1 VTVDDCFSSFE
12 KKLSVDFLKMD
23 NEVRKI
29 VIVFDFEIWVQ
40 NCAYSR
46 FGESMKAR

>member
-1 VTVDDCFSSFE
+1 MTVFPHLK
-12 KKLSVDFLKMD
+12 KKLSVDFLKTD